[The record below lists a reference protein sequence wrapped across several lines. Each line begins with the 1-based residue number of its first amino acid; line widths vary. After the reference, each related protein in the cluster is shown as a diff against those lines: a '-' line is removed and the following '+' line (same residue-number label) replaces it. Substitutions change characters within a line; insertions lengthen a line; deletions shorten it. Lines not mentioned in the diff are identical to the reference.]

1 MKVSKWSGD
10 RALRHAATA
19 ALVLNISRGFSMAAS
34 CVRFFR
40 PSAFLALAAVLAI
53 SATTASAGAWT
64 GYINVFANAAGSQ
77 GAYIFGSGWGV
88 SDLKTTISNSSAG
101 TIIGD
106 QLVLQ
111 PNFNT
116 YTDSLGGTNAD
127 RAFWTNSSDG
137 GATAGPLGNKW
148 MNASTYSETASLAV
162 PSYTLAG
169 TVTSNSLNTSL
180 YTAKAFIKVLDPNNG
195 YATVVDDSVTLPAS
209 GPFVVTSNLSL
220 YQGLLLQ
227 VGFSMDGLNAN
238 PADAVSYGSVGV
250 SVVPEPSTYALL
262 AFGGCAAVAL
272 RRRMSRANA

>member
-1 MKVSKWSGD
+1 
-10 RALRHAATA
+10 
-19 ALVLNISRGFSMAAS
+19 MAAS
-34 CVRFFR
+34 STRFR

-53 SATTASAGAWT
+53 SATTASAGNWT

-250 SVVPEPSTYALL
+250 SINAVPEPSTYALL

>member
-19 ALVLNISRGFSMAAS
+19 ALFLNVSKGFSMAAS
-34 CVRFFR
+34 STRFR
-40 PSAFLALAAVLAI
+40 PSAVLALAAVLAI

-64 GYINVFANAAGSQ
+64 GFMNVFQNAAGSQ
-77 GAYIFGSGWGV
+77 GGYAFGSGWGV
-88 SDLKTTISNSSAG
+88 SDLKTTISNSNAG

-116 YTDSLGGTNAD
+116 YTDSLGGSNAD
-127 RAFWTNSSDG
+127 RAYWTNSSDG
-137 GATAGPLGNKW
+137 GATPGPLGNKW
-148 MNASTYSETASLAV
+148 MNANTFVETANLAV

-180 YTAKAFIKVLDPNNG
+180 YTAKAFIKVLDPDNG
-195 YATVVDDSVTLPAS
+195 YATMLNDEVTLPAS
-209 GPFVVTSNLSL
+209 GPFVVTSNLTPYL
-220 YQGLLLQ
+220 GMLLQ

>member
-1 MKVSKWSGD
+1 M
-10 RALRHAATA
+10 AT
-19 ALVLNISRGFSMAAS
+19 S
-34 CVRFFR
+34 CARFFR
-40 PSAFLALAAVLAI
+40 SASSLAIAAVLAI
-53 SATTASAGAWT
+53 AATTASAGNWV
-64 GYINVFANAAGSQ
+64 GYMNVFQNASGTE

-116 YTDSLGGTNAD
+116 YTDSLAGTNGD
-127 RAFWTNSSDG
+127 RLFWTNSSDG
-137 GATAGPLGNKW
+137 GATPGPLGNKW

-195 YATVVDDSVTLPAS
+195 YATVLDDEVTLPAS
-209 GPFVVTSNLSL
+209 GPFVVTSNLQP

-227 VGFSMDGLNAN
+227 VGFSMNGLNAN

-250 SVVPEPSTYALL
+250 TINAVPEPSTYALL

-272 RRRMSRANA
+272 RRRIRQVNA

>member
-1 MKVSKWSGD
+1 
-10 RALRHAATA
+10 
-19 ALVLNISRGFSMAAS
+19 MAAS
-34 CVRFFR
+34 SARFR
-40 PSAFLALAAVLAI
+40 SSAFLALAAVLAI
-53 SATTASAGAWT
+53 SATTASAGDWT
-64 GYINVFANAAGSQ
+64 GYMNVFQNAAGSQ

-116 YTDSLGGTNAD
+116 YADSLGGTNGD
-127 RAFWTNSSDG
+127 RLFWTNSSDG
-137 GATAGPLGNKW
+137 GATPGPLGNKW

-195 YATVVDDSVTLPAS
+195 YATVLNDQVTLPAS
-209 GPFVVTSNLSL
+209 GPFVVTSNLTP

-250 SVVPEPSTYALL
+250 SIVPEPSTYALL
-262 AFGGCAAVAL
+262 AFGGFAAAAL
-272 RRRMSRANA
+272 RRRIRRANA